1 MLQEKSCPLILGGGP
16 GVRFSGGRSGGRG
29 GQAGE
34 WCPTTVPPEG
44 GLGPKMRHLV
54 LYKLAG
60 FPTADKVS

>member
-1 MLQEKSCPLILGGGP
+1 MHLGAGRGPDFAGGG
-16 GVRFSGGRSGGRG
+16 SGRPWEA
-29 GQAGE
+29 AGE

-60 FPTADKVS
+60 FPTADKVSLNGELC